1 MRHDIIEQEVDDA
14 MMMMGEAE
22 RRELEKDMSDSVNNL
37 YGEPT
42 IYERGEDGG

>member
-1 MRHDIIEQEVDDA
+1 MSEEDEKA
-14 MMMMGEAE
+14 M
-22 RRELEKDMSDSVNNL
+22 KDSVDNL

>member
-22 RRELEKDMSDSVNNL
+22 RRELEKDMDDSVDNL

>member
-22 RRELEKDMSDSVNNL
+22 RRELEKDMDDSVDNL

-42 IYERGEDGG
+42 MCERGENDG